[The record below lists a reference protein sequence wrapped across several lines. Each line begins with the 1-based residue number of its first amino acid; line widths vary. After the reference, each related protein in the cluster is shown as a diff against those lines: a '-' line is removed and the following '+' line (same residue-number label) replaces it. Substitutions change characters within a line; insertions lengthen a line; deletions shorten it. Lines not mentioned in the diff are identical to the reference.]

1 MGTTAV
7 HKVLGLRLCVVIAS
21 MGCGNTKRGDVV
33 VPVTKHAASTVQ
45 TPSKPSQV
53 PVRPTKSKKVDDPKP
68 IEFRE
73 DPALT
78 EEERQARR
86 EKMAQLAEQRLKQGN
101 QKGITKE
108 GSVEFGYMV
117 KHQQDLE
124 KYRKLDDGKNL
135 DWVGS

>member
-1 MGTTAV
+1 
-7 HKVLGLRLCVVIAS
+7 
-21 MGCGNTKRGDVV
+21 MGCGNTKRSDVV

-53 PVRPTKSKKVDDPKP
+53 PPRATKQKLDDPKP

-73 DPALT
+73 DPTIT

-86 EKMAQLAEQRLKQGN
+86 EKMAQIAEQRLKQGN
-101 QKGITKE
+101 QKGMTKE
-108 GSVEFGYMV
+108 GTVEFNYMV

-124 KYRKLDDGKNL
+124 KYKKLDDGKNL
-135 DWVGS
+135 DWVGT